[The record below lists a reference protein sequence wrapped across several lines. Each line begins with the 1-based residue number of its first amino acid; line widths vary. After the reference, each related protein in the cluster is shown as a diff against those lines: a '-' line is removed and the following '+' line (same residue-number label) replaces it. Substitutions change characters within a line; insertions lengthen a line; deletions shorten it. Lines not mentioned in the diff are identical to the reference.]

1 MHLFLCKL
9 LYFFPKKGSSA
20 PEIKVITYFQT
31 FVGEGTGLVTKTT
44 VTIGQDG
51 QAHAESFIETFDMG
65 KDLQE
70 KVKRSRKSRERR
82 SNRTNT
88 KESQFQYDDNHY
100 INNVNPQHFAP
111 SAPQLNQMDSG
122 PYGMLF
128 AGFSAYRYRGCVVKQ
143 V

>member
-1 MHLFLCKL
+1 M
-9 LYFFPKKGSSA
+9 
-20 PEIKVITYFQT
+20 
-31 FVGEGTGLVTKTT
+31 VTKTT

-82 SNRTNT
+82 STRTNS

-100 INNVNPQHFAP
+100 INNMNPQHLPVP
-111 SAPQLNQMDSG
+111 SAPQLYQMDSA
-122 PYGMLF
+122 PYGMPF
-128 AGFSAYRYRGCVVKQ
+128 T
-143 V
+143 